1 MRKPENRVKSPT
13 FWTVPGRQRE
23 PAANLDGPPT
33 LEPGPRAG
41 EPGEGSVPT
50 ATAPEAAP
58 ATAPEQAP
66 GTGRRRRSKDESL
79 RCAHCRS
86 LELHREPKSAA
97 NWLLFQTHYQCNRCN
112 KHQNRFQLSGG
123 SLLLILLLA
132 GSIGGGSY
140 LVWGSTWLRQLVD
153 PVQVLTQSRA
163 PGGGQLSAFEEMMVR
178 RPKSTL
184 SNPNIVELSKAGV
197 RSEVI
202 IRLIRASNA
211 DYDLRANAIIELKRA
226 GVDESVILTM
236 IDQSYG
242 TNR

>member
-1 MRKPENRVKSPT
+1 MEAVEAT
-13 FWTVPGRQRE
+13 
-23 PAANLDGPPT
+23 PP
-33 LEPGPRAG
+33 LAPPVEA
-41 EPGEGSVPT
+41 SVP
-50 ATAPEAAP
+50 AP
-58 ATAPEQAP
+58 ALATHAQATP
-66 GTGRRRRSKDESL
+66 PAQVTPQATGRRRRSTDESL
-79 RCAHCRS
+79 RCGYCRS
-86 LELHREPKSAA
+86 LELRHEPKSAA

-112 KHQNRFQLSGG
+112 KHQHRFQISIG
-123 SLLLILLLA
+123 SLLLITLLA
-132 GSIGGGSY
+132 GSIGGVSY
-140 LVWGSTWLRQLVD
+140 LVWGSNWLRQLVD

-197 RSEVI
+197 RPEVI